1 MESLSLLAQPT
12 FALQT
17 AAFPDWTNSSCSAI
31 MCAEPLAIP
40 KGAHTMK
47 HKART
52 APDHDALYRAA
63 EEQAGY
69 FTARQA
75 ARAGFSWERLTAY
88 SKSGR
93 FQRVSH
99 GIYRLAQFPSSRFE
113 DLFVA
118 WLKCGPKS
126 AISHESALALYELSD
141 VLPGEVHVTVPRTAS
156 RRRKG
161 IRLHTNRLR
170 PADVVKREGLPV
182 TSVARTIADVARAG
196 LSEDHVSRAIRDA
209 LKQGLTT
216 KRALLAEARRRG
228 GRAARLI
235 RAYSNSSKGES

>member
-1 MESLSLLAQPT
+1 
-12 FALQT
+12 
-17 AAFPDWTNSSCSAI
+17 
-31 MCAEPLAIP
+31 
-40 KGAHTMK
+40 MK
-47 HKART
+47 NATKKT
-52 APDHDALYRAA
+52 PDHDALYHLA
-63 EEQAGY
+63 EQQAGY

-75 ARAGFSWERLTAY
+75 ARAGFSWERLTDYA
-88 SKSGR
+88 KTRR
-93 FQRVSH
+93 FQRVGH

-126 AISHESALALYELSD
+126 AISHESALALYDLSD

-170 PADVVKREGLPV
+170 PADVIKREGLPV
-182 TSVARTIADVARAG
+182 TSVPRTIADVARAG
-196 LSEDHVSRAIRDA
+196 LSEDHVARAIQDA
-209 LKQGLTT
+209 LERGLTT
-216 KRALLAEARRRG
+216 QQALLAEARRRD

-235 RAYSNSSKGES
+235 ESCSIWAKGHS

>member
-1 MESLSLLAQPT
+1 MKN
-12 FALQT
+12 
-17 AAFPDWTNSSCSAI
+17 AAKKT
-31 MCAEPLAIP
+31 
-40 KGAHTMK
+40 
-47 HKART
+47 
-52 APDHDALYRAA
+52 PDHDALYHLA
-63 EEQAGY
+63 EQQAGY

-75 ARAGFSWERLTAY
+75 ARAGFSWERLTDY

-93 FQRVSH
+93 FRRVAH

-126 AISHESALALYELSD
+126 AISHESALALYDLSD
-141 VLPGEVHVTVPRTAS
+141 VLPGKVHVTVPRTAS

-182 TSVARTIADVARAG
+182 TSVPRTIADVARAG
-196 LSEDHVSRAIRDA
+196 LSEDHVARAIQDA
-209 LKQGLTT
+209 LERGLTT
-216 KRALLAEARRRG
+216 QQALLAEARRRK

-235 RAYSNSSKGES
+235 KSYSISARGHS